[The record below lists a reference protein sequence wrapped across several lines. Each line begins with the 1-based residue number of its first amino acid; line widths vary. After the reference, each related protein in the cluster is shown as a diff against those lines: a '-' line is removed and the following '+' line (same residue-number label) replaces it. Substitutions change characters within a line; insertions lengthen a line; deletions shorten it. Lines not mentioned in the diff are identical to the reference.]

1 MPEKLNAL
9 GNIEL
14 DKKQGYALLSLNP
27 RMYSLDAV
35 LSVAGKFMG
44 KSCVMLDGNPKE
56 EILVE
61 LRPKGRGNI
70 EKLAFDFN
78 RELVKSLG
86 KQKKKKR

>member
-1 MPEKLNAL
+1 MLKKINAL

-27 RMYSLDAV
+27 ELYPLNAV
-35 LSVAGKFMG
+35 LSAAEKLIP
-44 KSCVMLDGNPKE
+44 KSYVILDGNPKE

-61 LRPKGRGNI
+61 IRPKAKQDI

-78 RELVKSLG
+78 KELVKSLSRT
-86 KQKKKKR
+86 KNK